1 MAFGNDINMEEEPSI
16 NSMDEMLVSMSPDF
30 EEKVGRMAIAQDL
43 LQISMSMFT
52 ESGADAERFF
62 NGYLG
67 YRVGCGFTLITL
79 FVFVSRKSF

>member
-1 MAFGNDINMEEEPSI
+1 MAFGNDINMEEEPFI

-52 ESGADAERFF
+52 ESGADAERLF
-62 NGYLG
+62 NG
-67 YRVGCGFTLITL
+67 
-79 FVFVSRKSF
+79 